1 MLRPTHSREWRRR
14 YLRRPVHRTPFC
26 FPLTPSDKP
35 WIRSPTTSA
44 QFFMSF
50 NPQAESY
57 TPQQAPYI
65 SPEGTS
71 FAYEPRLLGNP
82 AGPIEA
88 TSATREQSASEP
100 FWHQYPSWTR
110 QRLYYFPGFGF
121 IDHPVY
127 TDCAMDGSVT
137 FIGYGTREGKKIA
150 NTDRPSQKRRHE
162 EMVEIYV
169 ADEFVQ
175 NMPLRLLRRFSG
187 AAKERFPTQE
197 GTPSRSAKSRQAD
210 SKIDFGGDSKASTSP
225 PRSPK
230 GKKQMEIYLE
240 GVEEADYPR
249 ITFVKEALN
258 WMKSNDGESEN
269 LIDYGPSELS
279 ETGFLELLE
288 SYQAVVALQI
298 CPPSVINALRTE
310 LKNRVT
316 EAVPEDVEYMLR
328 DVTKYLPVEDAVTV
342 RAITAA
348 WDRWSD
354 YVYTKD
360 EWLGIKELLLNSEN
374 DALARKAKGIFDY
387 RTNAKKKRLQQS
399 TQGDRTKKTHHEDW
413 RGPGENPEQNATKTA
428 VSGGDG
434 RRRNRRAQQARRNSA
449 K

>member
-1 MLRPTHSREWRRR
+1 M
-14 YLRRPVHRTPFC
+14 PFC
-26 FPLTPSDKP
+26 FPSTPPDKP
-35 WIRSPTTSA
+35 WIPSLTTSA
-44 QFFMSF
+44 QFFMSL

-57 TPQQAPYI
+57 IPQQARYI
-65 SPEGTS
+65 SPEGTT

-82 AGPIEA
+82 TGIIED
-88 TSATREQSASEP
+88 TSDLRDQSASEP

-127 TDCAMDGSVT
+127 TDYAMDGSVT

-150 NTDRPSQKRRHE
+150 KTDRPSQKRRHE

-197 GTPSRSAKSRQAD
+197 GSPSQSAKSRQAD
-210 SKIDFGGDSKASTSP
+210 SKLDFGGDSEASTSS
-225 PRSPK
+225 PRTPN
-230 GKKQMEIYLE
+230 GKKQMQLYLE
-240 GVEEADYPR
+240 GVEESDYPR

-258 WMKSNDGESEN
+258 WMKSNAGESEN
-269 LIDYGPSELS
+269 LINYGPSELG
-279 ETGFLELLE
+279 ETGILELLE
-288 SYQAVVALQI
+288 SYQVAVALDI
-298 CPPSVINALRTE
+298 RPPSVTNALRTE

-316 EAVPEDVEYMLR
+316 ETVPEDVEYMLR
-328 DVTKYLPVEDAVTV
+328 DVTKYLPVEDPVTV

-348 WDRWSD
+348 WDRWSN
-354 YVYTKD
+354 YVYTRE
-360 EWLGIKELLLNSEN
+360 EWIAIKELLLNSEN
-374 DALARKAKGIFDY
+374 EALARKAKGIFDY
-387 RTNAKKKRLQQS
+387 RNNATKKRLQEQRQATYS
-399 TQGDRTKKTHHEDW
+399 TEKHQENSR
-413 RGPGENPEQNATKTA
+413 RQPENPAKTTTETA
-428 VSGGDG
+428 ASGGG
-434 RRRNRRAQQARRNSA
+434 RRRNRRAQQQRRDSA